1 MAGILTFPLSCFV
14 GLAIGVNEVAVA
26 GYVRQPTVLTACV
39 DGVTYAN
46 PVSLQW
52 QHAMQRWGTIDTAQL
67 WDAAAGGTLLGSVST
82 FTPLAINQYDIA
94 RIPASG
100 LAVTY
105 DTINRPFGTGTFGT
119 FAYGTQRLFNA
130 SAVLLERAFDQQH
143 VCAPGIWSPGPF
155 ALAA

>member
-1 MAGILTFPLSCFV
+1 MAGILHFPLPCFV
-14 GLAIGVNEVAVA
+14 GLAVGANEVAVA
-26 GYVRQPTVLTACV
+26 GYVRQPTVLTVRA

-52 QHAMQRWGTIDTAQL
+52 QHATQGWGVIDTVQL
-67 WDAAAGGTLLGSVST
+67 WDAAAGGNLLGSVPVGAPVT
-82 FTPLAINQYDIA
+82 INQYDIA

-105 DTINRPFGTGTFGT
+105 DTINRPYGTGTFGT
-119 FAYGTQRLFNA
+119 FAYGTQRVFNPV
-130 SAVLLERAFDQQH
+130 AVLLERAFDQQH
-143 VCAPGIWSPGPF
+143 VCEPGTWSPGPF

>member
-1 MAGILTFPLSCFV
+1 MAGTLHFPLACFV
-14 GLAIGVNEVAVA
+14 GLATGGAEVTMT
-26 GYVRQPTVLTACV
+26 GYVRQPTVLVACA

-46 PVSLQW
+46 PISLQW
-52 QHAMQRWGTIDTAQL
+52 QHATQGWGNLDTVQL
-67 WDAAAGGTLLGSVST
+67 WDAAVVGNLLGSVPAGAPVT
-82 FTPLAINQYDIA
+82 INQYDIA

-105 DTINRPFGTGTFGT
+105 DKINRPFGTGTFGT

-143 VCAPGIWSPGPF
+143 VCALGIWSPGPF